1 MCVDRIPVGDSSFA
15 CEDFAAFKPWPPAAG
30 DRSPRCCHALTVI
43 GCLLLPRPAG
53 GIGCLLP
60 PRPARGSP
68 APMLPRPAGDRPPR
82 CCPRPAGDRP
92 PRCYPRPAGDRLPA
106 AGDTLRP
113 LPRSAPPPRRHAA
126 LRTRPAS
133 PHVATLRVALILRA
147 RCPALRRPPR
157 NPYGVPLRSAPR
169 APCTPAVTPTG
180 LPPPHPAP
188 CASCALRLPM

>member
-53 GIGCLLP
+53 
-60 PRPARGSP
+60 
-68 APMLPRPAGDRPPR
+68 
-82 CCPRPAGDRP
+82 
-92 PRCYPRPAGDRLPA
+92 DRLPA

-113 LPRSAPPPRRHAA
+113 LPRSAPPLRRHAA

-133 PHVATLRVALILRA
+133 PHVATLRVALILRLRHGPHPGSA
-147 RCPALRRPPR
+147 RLPRPPHALRPQ
-157 NPYGVPLRSAPR
+157 A
-169 APCTPAVTPTG
+169 
-180 LPPPHPAP
+180 H
-188 CASCALRLPM
+188 ALRNSPVSTKVL

>member
-1 MCVDRIPVGDSSFA
+1 MRGLCRFQALAALLSVDRLPR
-15 CEDFAAFKPWPPAAG
+15 CWPPAAG

-43 GCLLLPRPAG
+43 GCLLL
-53 GIGCLLP
+53 
-60 PRPARGSP
+60 
-68 APMLPRPAGDRPPR
+68 
-82 CCPRPAGDRP
+82 PRPAGDRP